1 MSSASDVISTL
12 ALRIAELRRRLEE
25 LDAERQKVA
34 DELDDCTG
42 RFSALAT
49 GIELPRDASGQM
61 TVQIATLFRRNYNR
75 YFTPKE
81 ITEFL
86 TGLKWQVDMP
96 YVRTKLARLAK
107 RGKIRKV
114 GHGRYMHKQ

>member
-1 MSSASDVISTL
+1 MASTSDVISSL

-25 LDAERQKVA
+25 LDAERLKVA
-34 DELDDCTG
+34 DELDDCTA
-42 RFSALAT
+42 RFSALAV
-49 GIELPRDASGQM
+49 GIELPKTGSGQM
-61 TVQIATLFRRNYNR
+61 DVQITTLFRRHYNR

-81 ITEFL
+81 ITEYL
-86 TGLKWQVDMP
+86 LGLQWKIDMP

-107 RGKIRKV
+107 RGKIQKA